1 MVIFHIY
8 VKVYQRVGDLLTM
21 LASQFLG
28 GIITQIYI
36 VEIKSSGFWTDR
48 GP

>member
-8 VKVYQRVGDLLTM
+8 VNVYQRVGDLLTV

-28 GIITQIYI
+28 GIIPQIYI
-36 VEIKSSGFWTDR
+36 FEIKSSGFWTDR